1 MKEILEELHKQIQEL
16 APKAKLMAVSKTH
29 PYSAIEEAYSLGERL
44 FGENRVQEI
53 ESKFPKMED
62 RFPDMDV
69 HLIGHLQSNKVKK
82 AITLVNS
89 IDSVDS
95 LKLLKQINKYSK
107 EANLVMNVLLEYNT
121 SGDENKSGFES
132 YSSIKEALLE
142 SKKMEN
148 ICVKGLMTIGP
159 LAASAEEIKDSFTL
173 LKNISIKLMDE
184 TAIELKELSMGMSGD
199 FKIALECGSTM
210 IRIGTKIFG
219 HRDYSKS
226 KDIF

>member
-1 MKEILEELHKQIQEL
+1 MKEILAELNKQIKQIS
-16 APKAKLMAVSKTH
+16 PKARLMCVSKTH
-29 PYSAIEEAYSLGERL
+29 PYCAIEEAYALGERL

-62 RFPDMDV
+62 RASDMDV

-82 AITLVNS
+82 AISLVNS

-95 LKLLKQINKYSK
+95 LKLLKLINTKSK

-121 SGDENKSGFES
+121 SGEENKSGFDS
-132 YSSIKEALLE
+132 YLSIKEALEE

-148 ICVKGLMTIGP
+148 VCVNGLMTIGP
-159 LAASAEEIKDSFTL
+159 LAASDERIKESFTL
-173 LKNISIKLMDE
+173 LKDISTRLMEE
-184 TAIELKELSMGMSGD
+184 TGVRLEELSMGMSGD

-210 IRIGTKIFG
+210 IRVGTKIFG
-219 HRDYSKS
+219 NRDYSK
-226 KDIF
+226 K